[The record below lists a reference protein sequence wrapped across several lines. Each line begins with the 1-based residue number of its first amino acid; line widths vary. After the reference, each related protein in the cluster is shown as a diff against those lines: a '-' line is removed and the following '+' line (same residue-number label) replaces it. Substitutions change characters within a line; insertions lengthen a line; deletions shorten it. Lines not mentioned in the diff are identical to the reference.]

1 MIRRTENGTAYYLLP
16 LNETT
21 LPGTPHSK
29 KPNKLQMR
37 RSIIL
42 TNLLLMLIASEGI
55 SQTIDL
61 PVQDVKR
68 VMIRLERLKVDSIE
82 LQLRKA
88 DISDLQALSLS
99 QANTIANLR
108 ASVQAQQL
116 QASNLSAQITLLH
129 KEVRRQK
136 KNKVFAIIGGILTS
150 SAILYLTH

>member
-1 MIRRTENGTAYYLLP
+1 
-16 LNETT
+16 
-21 LPGTPHSK
+21 
-29 KPNKLQMR
+29 
-37 RSIIL
+37 
-42 TNLLLMLIASEGI
+42 MLIASEGI
-55 SQTIDL
+55 SQTIEL

-68 VMIRLERLKVDSIE
+68 VMVRLERLKVDSVE

-116 QASNLSAQITLLH
+116 QASNLSAQITFLR

-136 KNKVFAIIGGILTS
+136 KNKIFAIIGGILTS
-150 SAILYLTH
+150 SAILYVTKF